1 MSEKDVPPRYRL
13 GVQSTNPVEGDDE
26 GGEPVPEE
34 FEHEHEPEEPT
45 RAE

>member
-13 GVQSTNPVEGDDE
+13 GVQSTSPVEGDDE
-26 GGEPVPEE
+26 DDEPVPEE
-34 FEHEHEPEEPT
+34 FEHEPEEPK

>member
-13 GVQSTNPVEGDDE
+13 GVQSTSPAEGDDE
-26 GGEPVPEE
+26 GDEPVSEE
-34 FEHEHEPEEPT
+34 FEHEPEEPK